1 MGWAIGNATF
11 EVKAAAKF
19 NCSDSTAVYNSH
31 MVLNPLTISLL
42 ANYDEHLQAFNHTG
56 IIDPVRQG
64 LQRSRNLTAEFAAA
78 LKEKLTAKYAN
89 KVSSKILQELTQSY
103 V

>member
-1 MGWAIGNATF
+1 MI
-11 EVKAAAKF
+11 
-19 NCSDSTAVYNSH
+19 
-31 MVLNPLTISLL
+31 LNPLTISLL

-78 LKEKLTAKYAN
+78 LKEKLTAQYAI
-89 KVSSKILQELTQSY
+89 KVSSKMLQELTQSY